1 MFAVVLGFGL
11 CREVHAQAPVRFV
24 LARQVIM
31 ADRTPSPYLPAEEE
45 LESAFKIKFE
55 AAFPHQVLSLDNPGQ
70 MISPDDHV
78 IVIIPT
84 ITFARLTD
92 ELKAGS
98 VHNFN
103 ALVVGDVSAID
114 PWTDANLYS
123 GTRLFSADFEIG
135 NSAISDKDAAARDN
149 FKIAV
154 DKWLDATIDQ
164 IRSNLS
170 PFALDAATLAIPDK
184 AKQFDGGIWPFGSE
198 RGVKIGQTLNGGPGH
213 YAKVVASFPKYSV
226 ISDVSNP
233 IGSIPAGERYSLT
246 LVDKPTDRPEPSIE
260 LSWLGEAPSAAGGE
274 GTEVLS
280 SAAMVSL
287 FDNYLSKGGGMK
299 ILPPPIDNPTVKEQL
314 TKLAQEISSHSKLVA
329 GNVGT
334 FERENLVIKA
344 ASNPDCKIE
353 IGVLERYHGTKTMPD
368 GTIQNYYRVTL
379 AASLEERTGPEESP
393 LYALAS
399 VITHA
404 EEKTTVEAVGI
415 RELDPAATY
424 LALYRNAVIDLATK
438 VREKSMDPYQT
449 ATLREAIVGQGGI
462 DWNGTPPGNFTPLSW
477 LRPDGEVL
485 GRDGE
490 SLGQLY
496 RFMQPVQGYLNVSVA
511 TKEKLKVGDVL
522 RYRSDSKLSR
532 PIVALQLLATGTPP
546 AWLPES
552 FWLLR
557 LAGSS
562 IGLAGNAQIIPLQ
575 EGETVPFGVDKVSV
589 VKVAALG
596 SSTQGQGITY
606 TGQWR
611 YLVRPQDRDPAIPPQ
626 FQLGIQDNYAPTLKA
641 GGLTLQPLDT
651 GGWGLDYTLN
661 ALTSLTDACTQQ
673 GIKKAF
679 FAVN

>member
-1 MFAVVLGFGL
+1 
-11 CREVHAQAPVRFV
+11 
-24 LARQVIM
+24 M
-31 ADRTPSPYLPAEEE
+31 ADRTPSPYLPAEQE
-45 LESAFKIKFE
+45 LESAFKTKFE
-55 AAFPHQVLSLDNPGQ
+55 AAFPHQVLSLDNPEQ

-103 ALVVGDVSAID
+103 ALVVGDVSAMD

-164 IRSNLS
+164 IRSNLA
-170 PFALDAATLAIPDK
+170 PFALDATTLAIPEK
-184 AKQFDGGIWPFGSE
+184 TKHFEGGIWPFGSE
-198 RGVKIGQTLNGGPGH
+198 RGVKIGQPLNGGPGH
-213 YAKVVASFPKYSV
+213 YAKVVESFQKYSV
-226 ISDVSNP
+226 ITDLSNP
-233 IGSIPAGERYSLT
+233 VRSIPAGERYSLT

-260 LSWLGEAPSAAGGE
+260 LSWLGKAPSAAAGE
-274 GTEVLS
+274 GTEVLP

-299 ILPPPIDNPTVKEQL
+299 ILPPPIDNPNVKEQL
-314 TKLAQEISSHSKLVA
+314 TELAQEISGHSKLVA

-368 GTIQNYYRVTL
+368 GTIQNYYRLTL
-379 AASLEERTGPEESP
+379 AASLEERTGPEEAP

-399 VITHA
+399 VITYV

-415 RELDPAATY
+415 RELDPSATY
-424 LALYRNAVIDLATK
+424 LALYRNAVINLAIK

-449 ATLREAIVGQGGI
+449 GILQEAVVGKVGI
-462 DWNGTPPGNFTPLSW
+462 DWKGAPPGSFTQLSW
-477 LRPDGEVL
+477 LRPGGEVL

-490 SLGQLY
+490 PLGQLY
-496 RFMQPVQGYLNVSVA
+496 RFMQPAQGYLNVSVVA
-511 TKEKLKVGDVL
+511 KEKLEAGDVL

-532 PIVALQLLATGTPP
+532 PVVALELLTPGTAPT
-546 AWLPES
+546 WLPES
-552 FWLLR
+552 SWLLR

-562 IGLAGNAQIIPLQ
+562 IGLAGDVQIIPLQ
-575 EGETVPFGVDKVSV
+575 EGDPIPFGVQKISV
-589 VKVAALG
+589 VKVAAL
-596 SSTQGQGITY
+596 SSSSQGQGITY

-611 YLVRPQDRDPAIPPQ
+611 CLVRLEGSDPATPPLL
-626 FQLGIQDNYAPTLKA
+626 QLGIQNNYTPTLKA
-641 GGLTLQPLDT
+641 AGPTLQPLDT
-651 GGWGLDYTLN
+651 GGGGMDYTLN
-661 ALTSLTDACTQQ
+661 ALKSLADAGTQQ